1 MLQLAF
7 GAQPLELHLYYLS
20 VPKLAMELDS
30 WLRLPVAQVDEAD
43 LASEL
48 SSTQLQRWANETEDT
63 HEAPRRAAS
72 WLRQTNKADR
82 LGHASQ
88 GGPSKEDEPI
98 GCRETSDDG
107 PEGDEAHSR
116 AQPPESGSSLG
127 QAPASPHLQAVPPS
141 PLSPTDFLRVL
152 QRPVGAPAESQPPV
166 PSLLDS
172 LLPLL
177 PMANLGRL
185 RTCLSALA
193 VGYRQQE
200 LTSVHLQAQLRD
212 ARFECLRLAR
222 DAEAAQRQV
231 SEERERAGFLEHALV
246 DAKAQTEPGTVPLSV
261 SASGGD
267 TGSPDWPSIP
277 LAVLRGQALQRA
289 AERIAALS
297 DAVISARAEATSL
310 RDALADSNA
319 VTRAG
324 EASLQAQVARLSA
337 ELAQQSITAEAKV
350 RLLCATLPSYLTLA

>member
-1 MLQLAF
+1 
-7 GAQPLELHLYYLS
+7 
-20 VPKLAMELDS
+20 MESDS

-63 HEAPRRAAS
+63 HEAPRRADS
-72 WLRQTNKADR
+72 WLSLPSKADR
-82 LGHASQ
+82 LGHGSQ
-88 GGPSKEDEPI
+88 GGPSREEEPI
-98 GCRETSDDG
+98 GRREIGEDG
-107 PEGDEAHSR
+107 PGGNEAHSS
-116 AQPPESGSSLG
+116 AQPAESGSPLG
-127 QAPASPHLQAVPPS
+127 QAHASPHLQAVPSS

-152 QRPVGAPAESQPPV
+152 QRPVGDTSESQPPV

-212 ARFECLRLAR
+212 ARSECLRLAR

-246 DAKAQTEPGTVPLSV
+246 DAKAQTGPETVTLSG

-267 TGSPDWPSIP
+267 AGSSDWPSIP

-310 RDALADSNA
+310 RNALKDSNA

-324 EASLQAQVARLSA
+324 EAALQAQVARLSA
-337 ELAQQSITAEAKV
+337 ELAQQSIAAEAKV
-350 RLLCATLPSYLTLA
+350 RLHAREGRSRTL